1 MTRQTLITK
10 ISHHI
15 AKIEK
20 PHPVRV
26 AIDGVDCAG
35 KTMFAAELKKDM
47 ETANRSII
55 HASIDGFHR
64 PREVRYCRGRLSPE
78 GYYYDSFELDAIKK
92 NLLEPLGPDGD
103 LHYVKAVFDFRTDS
117 PIPKVTQRACRDA
130 VLLFDGVFLMR
141 PEIDL
146 HWDLRIFMHVS
157 FEAALSRAL
166 LRDKKLFGS
175 AQETKQRYLKR
186 YIPGQKIYLQKVDP
200 MQKADLVIDNND
212 PQNPSIVR
220 GTGIHF

>member
-1 MTRQTLITK
+1 MKRQTLITK

-35 KTMFAAELKKDM
+35 KTILAAELKKDL

-64 PREVRYCRGRLSPE
+64 PQKARYGRGRLSPE
-78 GYYYDSFELDAIKK
+78 GYYYDSFDLDAIKEY
-92 NLLEPLGPDGD
+92 LLEPLGPDGN
-103 LHYVKAVFDFRTDS
+103 LHYVETVFDFRTDS

-141 PEIDL
+141 PEL
-146 HWDLRIFMHVS
+146 NTHWDFRIFVYIS
-157 FEAALSRAL
+157 FETSLQRAL
-166 LRDKKLFGS
+166 TRDVELFGS
-175 AQETKQRYLKR
+175 AKETRKRYLSR
-186 YIPGQKIYLQKVDP
+186 YIPGQKLYHKTVDPESKVDII
-200 MQKADLVIDNND
+200 IDNN
-212 PQNPSIVR
+212 NPANPCIVR
-220 GTGIHF
+220 GTGT